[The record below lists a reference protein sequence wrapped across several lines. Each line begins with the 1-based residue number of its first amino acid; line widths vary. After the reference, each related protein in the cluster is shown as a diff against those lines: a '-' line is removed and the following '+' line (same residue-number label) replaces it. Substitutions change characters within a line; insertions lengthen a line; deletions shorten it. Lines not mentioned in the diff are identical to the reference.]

1 MILYGPPGTGK
12 TRAAL
17 EVRQRWARRNGADS
31 VLSVTFHPSYGY
43 EDFVRGYKPVASEGT
58 LRFEITDGIL
68 LNAFAKAR
76 EKPTLLVIDEI
87 NRGDVSRI
95 FGELVTYVERDKR
108 DEPFTLS
115 LRRTPQETISV
126 PVNLKI
132 LATMN
137 TADKSIN
144 LLDIAIR
151 RRFALFEMLPDPTVF
166 ATAVGW
172 LSEVG
177 GLSLAALLVYLNDRL
192 LKSGV
197 EPDRLMGHALFQID
211 ANSPA
216 PAEDLK
222 ERVELDVY
230 PLLADYFFLERSR
243 IKLILGD
250 LVDNYGRLRKGLT
263 ANQIVEALRE
273 AVLSG
278 AGEVALPQSPV
289 RSDASDDSDETD

>member
-1 MILYGPPGTGK
+1 M
-12 TRAAL
+12 
-17 EVRQRWARRNGADS
+17 
-31 VLSVTFHPSYGY
+31 
-43 EDFVRGYKPVASEGT
+43 
-58 LRFEITDGIL
+58 
-68 LNAFAKAR
+68 
-76 EKPTLLVIDEI
+76 
-87 NRGDVSRI
+87 SRI